1 MKNFILNAN
10 PNFSD
15 AKIAIEG
22 VNYSLVRNTEEGDG
36 CVFVVDEPN
45 RPSEPLYLPRR
56 AMKALYKLL
65 QSNFPEVVKQ

>member
-1 MKNFILNAN
+1 MRNFILNSN

-22 VNYSLVRNTEEGDG
+22 VNYSLIRNEEEGDG
-36 CVFVVDEPN
+36 CVFAVNEPN
-45 RPSEPLYLPRR
+45 RPVEQLYLPRK

-65 QSNFPEVVKQ
+65 QSSTEEAN

>member
-10 PNFSD
+10 PNFSN

-22 VNYSLVRNTEEGDG
+22 VNYSLVRNEEEGDG

-45 RPSEPLYLPRR
+45 RSDEQLYLPRR

-65 QSNFPEVVKQ
+65 QSNLEPIK